1 MLLGRSTGGIGTHVA
16 ELTAELR
23 LLGDDV
29 VVVTDPLTATRF
41 DLVGARLWWPRL
53 KGASVARLGETVGN
67 LVRLRRLVR
76 GADLVHAHGHQ
87 AGLLATLLSAST
99 GTPVV
104 VSQHNAVLATR
115 HTRRLVSALVQR
127 IVARRAAL
135 VTGASTDL
143 VAHARRSGARD
154 ARLAPVPSP
163 RVPGLLARPPLSVKD
178 RAELAAELLANA
190 GVADARVV
198 DAGGV
203 GGGVGA
209 AGVDAGM
216 GAGLAQQTPRR
227 LVLTVSRI
235 APQKNLETL
244 IAAAALVGDGVG
256 WVVVGD
262 GDDALLSGYRR
273 EVERLDAPVHFVGSV
288 SDPTDW
294 LRAAEVFVLP
304 SRWEARALVVQEAM
318 AAGTPVVATDT
329 GGLSD
334 LVGGAGVLVPVG
346 DAPALAR
353 SVRDLLGDSQRRG
366 QLSQLGRDRATSW
379 DDGRSTARRWHQW
392 YSATSSMT

>member
-41 DLVGARLWWPRL
+41 DLVGARLWWPRP
-53 KGASVARLGETVGN
+53 KGTREARLGETVRN
-67 LVRLRRLVR
+67 LVRLRQLVR

-87 AGLLATLLSAST
+87 AGLLATLVSAST

-127 IVARRAAL
+127 VVARRAAV

-143 VAHARRSGARD
+143 VADARRFGARD

-163 RVPGLLARPPLSVKD
+163 RVPGLLVRPPLSVTD
-178 RAELAAELLANA
+178 RAGLAAELLANA
-190 GVADARVV
+190 GVVHAVGVDAVGV
-198 DAGGV
+198 DAG
-203 GGGVGA
+203 
-209 AGVDAGM
+209 GVDAGM
-216 GAGLAQQTPRR
+216 GAGLTQQAPRR

-244 IAAAALVGDGVG
+244 IAAAALVGEGVS

-262 GDDALLSGYRR
+262 GDDALLSRYRR

-288 SDPTDW
+288 TDPSDW

-334 LVGGAGVLVPVG
+334 LVDGAGVLVPVG
-346 DAPALAR
+346 DATALAR
-353 SVRDLLGDSQRRG
+353 SVRDLLDDSQRRG
-366 QLSQLGRDRATSW
+366 QLSQLGRDRASSW

-392 YSATSSMT
+392 YSTTSSMT